1 MAAERTARAIWTG
14 SLMEG
19 SGRVSATSSGLF
31 ADAPVTWAS
40 RTEASDGRTS
50 PEELLAAA
58 HAACFAM
65 ALSNGLAGAGSPP
78 ERLDVTATATFGR
91 TDAGFRVTGV
101 ALDVTGRVPR
111 VDAEAFEG
119 AARKAGDDCPI
130 SNAVKGNVP
139 VTVTATL
146 AP

>member
-1 MAAERTARAIWTG
+1 M
-14 SLMEG
+14 
-19 SGRVSATSSGLF
+19 
-31 ADAPVTWAS
+31 
-40 RTEASDGRTS
+40 
-50 PEELLAAA
+50 
-58 HAACFAM
+58 
-65 ALSNGLAGAGSPP
+65 
-78 ERLDVTATATFGR
+78 ATATFGR